1 MTCSGDNDPH
11 EKCSVFSKEYSLSS
25 DINIKIVLHPGA
37 ISKTCT
43 YVWFLVFAYANI
55 YIYFIL
61 IQSFYVT
68 FYDEQAAS
76 SGCTMRV
83 QYHQEEAFVSF

>member
-1 MTCSGDNDPH
+1 VTCSEDNDPR
-11 EKCSVFSKEYSLSS
+11 EKCTVVSKEYRLSA

-37 ISKTCT
+37 ISTTCT
-43 YVWFLVFAYANI
+43 YVWFLAFAYANMR
-55 YIYFIL
+55 FKNIL

-68 FYDEQAAS
+68 LCDEQAAS

-83 QYHQEEAFVSF
+83 QYHQEAFVSF